1 MSKQNNVRLVVA
13 GVVVLTLALVAILGG
28 ATNIFGTVVKP
39 DSDFPSLANIR
50 TDPDTTNTRVAEAVW
65 QPVETSAQN
74 TCSDWLAYHTNQQG
88 NWDIF
93 RLDGI
98 RSGDFK
104 STNVTPDGTK
114 DDLSPTR
121 SPDGQWIAYASTRD
135 GNWEIYVARADG
147 SQTQRLTFNTW
158 ATEINPVWSPDGQSI
173 VYESIRNG
181 NWDLYLAD
189 VKTGEEKRLTS
200 HPGNDANAFW
210 SPDAKKLLFQ
220 SDRDDF
226 SQIYEL
232 DVASLAEAR
241 ISDGTS
247 EDFDPSYS
255 PDGKHI
261 LFTSLVGESGNNVIN
276 MANADGN
283 SRTQISDATTNSI
296 NPVWSSD
303 GALIA
308 FQADFKA
315 NTDIFVYDVAM
326 GVQRKLTA
334 NSGHNFAP
342 TWICDSN
349 LLVFTS
355 DATGDAN
362 LFMMEFTP
370 NASASEL
377 GAQKVTD
384 IATRLTASAAADMY
398 PQNSPSIERGSR
410 HSLLASKPK

>member
-1 MSKQNNVRLVVA
+1 MSKQNTVRLVVA

-28 ATNIFGTVVKP
+28 ATNIFGTVIKP
-39 DSDFPSLANIR
+39 ETAFPSLANIR
-50 TDPDTTNTRVAEAVW
+50 TDPDTTNARVANTVW
-65 QPVETSAQN
+65 QPVETSTQAV
-74 TCSDWLAYHTNQQG
+74 CSDWLAYHTDQQG

-93 RLDGI
+93 RLDGV
-98 RSGDFK
+98 RSGDLK
-104 STNVTPDGTK
+104 STNVTAGGTK

-121 SPDGQWIAYASTRD
+121 SPDGQWIAYASIRD

-147 SQTQRLTFNTW
+147 TQTQRLTYNTW
-158 ATEINPVWSPDGQSI
+158 ATEINPVWSPDGQAI

-210 SPDAKKLLFQ
+210 SPDAQKLLFQ

-232 DVASLAEAR
+232 DVTTLVETR
-241 ISDGTS
+241 ISDGSS

-255 PDGKHI
+255 PDGQRI
-261 LFTSLVGESGNNVIN
+261 LFTSLVGEGGNNVIN
-276 MANADGN
+276 MANADGTN
-283 SRTQISDATTNSI
+283 RLQITDATKNSI

-303 GALIA
+303 GALVA
-308 FQADFKA
+308 FQADFKTS
-315 NTDIFVYDVAM
+315 TDIFVYDVAM
-326 GVQRKLTA
+326 GVQRQLTA

-342 TWICDSN
+342 TWICDSS

-355 DATGDAN
+355 DTTGDTN
-362 LFMMEFTP
+362 LFVLEFTP
-370 NASASEL
+370 NSSASEL

-384 IATRLTASAAADMY
+384 IAKRLTSSAAADIY

-410 HSLLASKPK
+410 HALLTSKSK